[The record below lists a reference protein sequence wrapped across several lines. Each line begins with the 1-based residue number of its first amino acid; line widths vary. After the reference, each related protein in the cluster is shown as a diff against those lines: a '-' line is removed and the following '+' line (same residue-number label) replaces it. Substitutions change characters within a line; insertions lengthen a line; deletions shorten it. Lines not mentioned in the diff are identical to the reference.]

1 MKRISPRK
9 IHDLSNYKNTQKSR
23 IKMSAF
29 ENMFPIFKDRAGGSV
44 KIEAL
49 MGSIFLG
56 GESMR
61 VDPTHY
67 KISFLVIFRLLTSI
81 DRHHGDNDN
90 TEKKLCSCCCEQKLP
105 TP

>member
-1 MKRISPRK
+1 
-9 IHDLSNYKNTQKSR
+9 
-23 IKMSAF
+23 
-29 ENMFPIFKDRAGGSV
+29 
-44 KIEAL
+44 

-90 TEKKLCSCCCEQKLP
+90 TEKNYAAAVANRSYLRPRSE
-105 TP
+105 THYEVRFNN

>member
-1 MKRISPRK
+1 
-9 IHDLSNYKNTQKSR
+9 
-23 IKMSAF
+23 MSAF

-49 MGSIFLG
+49 MGSTFLG

-90 TEKKLCSCCCEQKLP
+90 TKKKNYAAAVTNRSYLRPRSE
-105 TP
+105 THYEVRFNN

>member
-1 MKRISPRK
+1 
-9 IHDLSNYKNTQKSR
+9 
-23 IKMSAF
+23 MSAF

-49 MGSIFLG
+49 MGSTFLG

-90 TEKKLCSCCCEQKLP
+90 TKKNYAAAVTNRSYLRPRSE
-105 TP
+105 THYEVRFNN

>member
-1 MKRISPRK
+1 
-9 IHDLSNYKNTQKSR
+9 
-23 IKMSAF
+23 
-29 ENMFPIFKDRAGGSV
+29 
-44 KIEAL
+44 

-67 KISFLVIFRLLTSI
+67 KISFLVIFRLLISIAI

-90 TEKKLCSCCCEQKLP
+90 TKKNYAAAVAKRSYLRPRSE
-105 TP
+105 THYEVRFNN